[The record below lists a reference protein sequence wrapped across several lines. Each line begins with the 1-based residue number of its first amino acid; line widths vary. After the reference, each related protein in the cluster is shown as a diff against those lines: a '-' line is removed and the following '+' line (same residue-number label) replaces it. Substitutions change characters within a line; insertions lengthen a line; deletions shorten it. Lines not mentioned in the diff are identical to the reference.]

1 MTADLSSKRDY
12 YDLLGVSR
20 SATDQ
25 ELKQAYRRLA
35 IKYHPDKNPGD
46 KDAEER
52 FKEIAEAYQVLSSPE
67 MRARYDRFG
76 HAGVGAGA
84 GAGAGFGQGF
94 PGFEDILSDLFG
106 FGEIFGARTG
116 KRGGPR
122 RGADLRYDIEITLEE
137 AAAGLKTKIRI
148 PRLET
153 CETCHGNGAAEGSS
167 PVRCSTCGGAGQVR
181 YQQGFFS
188 VSRTC
193 SACRGAGRVIRDACR
208 QCRGEGRIEHDKTL
222 EIKIPA
228 GVDTGSRLRIAG
240 EGEAGEVGGGQGDL
254 YVIVHV
260 KEHDFFERRDSHL
273 YCSVPISFTQASLG
287 AEITVRTLDGQETL
301 RIPEGTQPASVYRL
315 KGKGMPVVGTRGRG
329 DQFVSVNIITPT
341 NLTREQRRLL
351 EEFAKL
357 ETPNGQSDDRGI
369 IDKVKDIFG

>member
-1 MTADLSSKRDY
+1 MSSKRDY

-35 IKYHPDKNPGD
+35 IKFHPDKNPGD
-46 KDAEER
+46 KDSEER
-52 FKEIAEAYQVLSSPE
+52 FKEIAEAYQVLSSPDL
-67 MRARYDRFG
+67 RARYDRFG

-122 RGADLRYDIEITLEE
+122 RGADLRYDIEITLQE

-153 CETCHGNGAAEGSS
+153 CETCHGNGAAAGSA
-167 PVRCSTCGGAGQVR
+167 PVRCATCGGAGQVR

-208 QCRGEGRIEHDKTL
+208 DCKGEGRIEHDKTL

-260 KEHDFFERRDSHL
+260 KEHEFFERRDAHL
-273 YCSVPISFTQASLG
+273 YCSVPISFTQAALG
-287 AEITVRTLDGQETL
+287 AEITVKTLDGEETL
-301 RIPEGTQPASVYRL
+301 RIPEGTQPAAVYRL
-315 KGKGMPVVGTRGRG
+315 KGKGMPILGARGRG

-341 NLTREQRRLL
+341 NLTREQRKLL